1 MKRSHWVALII
12 VLLVGLFIRSR
23 ILPADE
29 SAAQERRRLAVE
41 AEADFYTALTND
53 IVGLHRV
60 IRSQTSLYDQDI
72 KAWRAE
78 ATVEFI
84 NAVGGVQRTNV
95 HYVFGK
101 SSNHDGRSY
110 SYCYRVPGR

>member
-1 MKRSHWVALII
+1 MKRSHWITLII
-12 VLLVGLFIRSR
+12 VLLIGLFIRSR

-41 AEADFYTALTND
+41 AEGDFHTALTND

-60 IRSQTSLYDQDI
+60 IRAQTSLYDQDI

-78 ATVEFI
+78 ATVEYV
-84 NAVGGVQRTNV
+84 NVVGGIQRTNV
-95 HYVFGK
+95 HYAFGK
-101 SSNHDGRSY
+101 STHYDGRSY
-110 SYCYRVPGR
+110 SYCYRVPAH